1 MHYMRIIVNNQE
13 FETNPTGINTNVV
26 FMGTVH
32 TGTGIQENIYGFSIE
47 QIIEVANELKKLNS
61 DFNTVHVYG
70 PYDSFCIKR
79 EHVGTYFL

>member
-1 MHYMRIIVNNQE
+1 MKIIVNNQE
-13 FETNPTGINTNVV
+13 FETNPSGLNTSLL

-32 TGTGIQENIYGFSIE
+32 TGTSIQENVYGFSAE
-47 QIIEVANELKKLNS
+47 QIISFARQLKEANN

-70 PYDSFCIKR
+70 PCGSGSSR

>member
-1 MHYMRIIVNNQE
+1 MKIIVNNQE

-32 TGTGIQENIYGFSIE
+32 SGTGIQENVYGFSIE
-47 QIIEVANELKKLNS
+47 QVIEVANELKKLNS
-61 DFNTVHVYG
+61 NFNTVHVYG

-79 EHVGTYFL
+79 EHVGIYFL

>member
-1 MHYMRIIVNNQE
+1 MKISVNDKE
-13 FETNPTGINTNVV
+13 FETNPTGMNPNVI

-32 TGTGIQENIYGFSIE
+32 SGTGIQENVYGFTTEQVIE
-47 QIIEVANELKKLNS
+47 TAKKLKELNS

-70 PYDSFCIKR
+70 PYDFLCIKR

>member
-1 MHYMRIIVNNQE
+1 MKIIINNQE

-32 TGTGIQENIYGFSIE
+32 SGTGIQENVYGFSIE
-47 QIIEVANELKKLNS
+47 QVIEVANELKKLNS

-79 EHVGTYFL
+79 EYVGTYFL